1 MKYTNSG
8 NREMRIKRQTSNV
21 KRPISN
27 IQYLV
32 SLLLVACLLLLAAC
46 GSPQPKGEVIVYV
59 AAPLSGF
66 QANGGQTVLGGA
78 KLMAEQL
85 NKAGGLLGYQVK
97 VIGMDDESDSDVAV
111 TVAEQIGE
119 AIGGKNRII
128 GVIGHYNS
136 GQTLAAMEIYQGL
149 PIVIITPTASEV
161 SITQRGYR
169 NFFRVNA
176 NDATQARVDAEFL
189 VNTLGAQRVAVVY
202 NDDPY
207 GQGLGTLMADNLR
220 RLGAQVPLELQ
231 VAVEQSSFTEEVK
244 RIAEANPDAIFYG
257 GYEVE
262 APYLRAALIE
272 AGITVP
278 FLASDGAF
286 LSATIDEAGGAAEGI
301 YVSAF
306 APSPEAVV
314 DQQWIKEYQEV
325 DYRNPDTYSINGYS
339 AMHVLAEGIK
349 KADSFD
355 ASKVAQAIRQ
365 LDFDTLVGHVS
376 YDQGGDLK
384 EQSIYIFQVQGGAFV
399 QIYPEP

>member
-1 MKYTNSG
+1 MK
-8 NREMRIKRQTSNV
+8 IKSKTSNV
-21 KRPISN
+21 KREISN
-27 IQYLV
+27 IQYPI

-46 GSPQPKGEVIVYV
+46 GPAQPKGEVIVYV

-111 TVAEQIGE
+111 EVAGQIGE
-119 AIGGKNRII
+119 AIGGKDRII

-176 NDATQARVDAEFL
+176 NDATQACVDAEFL
-189 VNTLGAQRVAVVY
+189 VKTLGARRVAVVY

-207 GQGLGTLMADNLR
+207 GQGLGVLITEELR
-220 RLGAQVPLELQ
+220 DLGTQVPLEIQ
-231 VAVEQSSFTEEVK
+231 VGVEQSIFTQEVK
-244 RIAEANPDAIFYG
+244 RITEANPDAIFYG

-262 APYLRAALIE
+262 APYLRAALVE
-272 AGITVP
+272 AGVTVP

-286 LSATIDEAGGAAEGI
+286 LSATIDEAGGTAEGI

-306 APSPEAVV
+306 APSPAVAV
-314 DQQWIKEYQEV
+314 DKQWVKEYQEV

-339 AMHVLAEGIK
+339 AMQVLAEGIK
-349 KADSFD
+349 KAKSFD
-355 ASKVAQAIRQ
+355 ATKVAQAIRQ

-384 EQSIYIFQVQGGAFV
+384 EQSIYIFQVQDGAFV
-399 QIYPEP
+399 QIHPEP

>member
-1 MKYTNSG
+1 MK
-8 NREMRIKRQTSNV
+8 TSNV
-21 KRPISN
+21 KREISN
-27 IQYLV
+27 IQYPM
-32 SLLLVACLLLLAAC
+32 SLLLVACLFLLAAC

-85 NKAGGLLGYQVK
+85 NEAGGLLGYQVK

-111 TVAEQIGE
+111 EVAKQIRD
-119 AIGGKNRII
+119 AIGGADRII
-128 GVIGHYNS
+128 GLIGHYNS
-136 GQTLAAMEIYQGL
+136 GQTLAAMEVYKDL
-149 PIVIITPTASEV
+149 PLVIITPTSSEV

-176 NDATQARVDAEFL
+176 NDIAQARVDAEFL
-189 VNTLGAQRVAVVY
+189 VNTLGARSMAVVY

-207 GQGLGTLMADNLR
+207 GQGLGALIADDLR
-220 RLGAQVPLELQ
+220 SLGAQVPVEIQ
-231 VAVEQSSFTEEVK
+231 VAVEQSIFTQEVR

-262 APYLRAALIE
+262 APYLRAALVE

-306 APSPEAVV
+306 APSPVAVV
-314 DQQWIKEYQEV
+314 DKQWVKEYQEV

-339 AMHVLAEGIK
+339 AMQVLAEGIK
-349 KADSFD
+349 KAKSFD

-365 LDFDTLVGHVS
+365 LDFDALMGHIS

-384 EQSIYIFQVQGGAFV
+384 EQSIYIFQVQNSAFV

>member
-1 MKYTNSG
+1 MK
-8 NREMRIKRQTSNV
+8 MKRKTSNV
-21 KRPISN
+21 KREISN
-27 IQYLV
+27 IQYPICR
-32 SLLLVACLLLLAAC
+32 LLLVACFMLLAAC
-46 GSPQPKGEVIVYV
+46 GSPKPKGEVVIYV

-78 KLMAEQL
+78 RLMAEQL

-97 VIGMDDESDSDVAV
+97 VVGIDDESDSDVAV
-111 TVAEQIGE
+111 GVAQQIKE
-119 AIGGKNRII
+119 ALGRGDRIV
-128 GVIGHYNS
+128 GLIGHYNS

-189 VNTLGAQRVAVVY
+189 VNTLGARRVAVVY

-207 GQGLGTLMADNLR
+207 GQGLGALIADNLHK
-220 RLGAQVPLELQ
+220 LGAQVPVELQ
-231 VAVEQSSFTEEVK
+231 VAVEQPSFAEEVK
-244 RIAEANPDAIFYG
+244 RIAAVNPDAIFYG

-262 APYLRAALIE
+262 APYLRAELVE

-286 LSATIDEAGGAAEGI
+286 LSATIDESGGAAEGI

-314 DQQWIKEYQEV
+314 DKQWIKAYQEV

-339 AMHVLAEGIK
+339 AMQVLAEGVK
-349 KADSFD
+349 KAQSLD
-355 ASKVAQAIRQ
+355 AAKVAQAIRQ
-365 LDFDTLVGHVS
+365 LDFDTLVGHIS
-376 YDQGGDLK
+376 YDAGGDLK

-399 QIYPEP
+399 QIHPEP

>member
-1 MKYTNSG
+1 MK
-8 NREMRIKRQTSNV
+8 MKRKTSNV
-21 KRPISN
+21 KREISN
-27 IQYLV
+27 IQYPICR
-32 SLLLVACLLLLAAC
+32 LLLVACFMLLAAC
-46 GSPQPKGEVIVYV
+46 GSPKPKGEVVIYV

-97 VIGMDDESDSDVAV
+97 VVGIDDESDSDVAV
-111 TVAEQIGE
+111 GVAQQIKE
-119 AIGGKNRII
+119 ALGRGDRIV
-128 GVIGHYNS
+128 GLIGHYNS

-189 VNTLGAQRVAVVY
+189 VNTLGAHRVAVVY

-207 GQGLGTLMADNLR
+207 GQGLGALIADNLHK
-220 RLGAQVPLELQ
+220 LGAQVPVELQ
-231 VAVEQSSFTEEVK
+231 VAVEQPSFAEEVK
-244 RIAEANPDAIFYG
+244 RIAAVNPDAIFYG

-262 APYLRAALIE
+262 APYLRAELVE

-286 LSATIDEAGGAAEGI
+286 LSATIDESGGAAEGI

-314 DQQWIKEYQEV
+314 DKQWIKAYQEV

-339 AMHVLAEGIK
+339 AMQVLAEGVK
-349 KADSFD
+349 KAQSLD
-355 ASKVAQAIRQ
+355 AAKVAQAIRQ
-365 LDFDTLVGHVS
+365 LDFDTLVGHIS
-376 YDQGGDLK
+376 YDAGGDLK

-399 QIYPEP
+399 QIHPEP